1 MFLSESTKKS
11 RKCGVLDSFNDK
23 SVTDSNCNSITG
35 LKKDDFYSLVALLTS
50 MRNSKNRTIIEAV
63 VIFLTRLRHNLS
75 YDALSS
81 FLSFRNRQLIGHI
94 CNEVQKAFMSD
105 IVPYN
110 IGCENIDRN
119 QLILRQSK
127 LANIL
132 FPRSKVIIIAD
143 GTYAFHQKSSNN
155 FYQRISFSGQKKTH
169 LCKPFTICTTDG
181 FILDFFGPY
190 NGNLNDAT
198 IMKKIMKTETHFN
211 NLLEKGDLFIV
222 DRGFRDCKEFL
233 KELGFFVEM
242 PALMNKKE
250 KQLSTLLANKT
261 RIVTKLRWVV
271 EAIHGIIKQKW
282 KLLNWEIKNQSL
294 INIKDLFQ
302 IAGSL
307 HNLYGPKLGSNSE
320 QNETFIERARNLS
333 VENALLNY

>member
-1 MFLSESTKKS
+1 
-11 RKCGVLDSFNDK
+11 
-23 SVTDSNCNSITG
+23 
-35 LKKDDFYSLVALLTS
+35 
-50 MRNSKNRTIIEAV
+50 
-63 VIFLTRLRHNLS
+63 
-75 YDALSS
+75 
-81 FLSFRNRQLIGHI
+81 
-94 CNEVQKAFMSD
+94 MSD

-282 KLLNWEIKNQSL
+282 KLLNCEIKNQSL
-294 INIKDLFQ
+294 IKIRDLFQ

-307 HNLYGPKLGSNSE
+307 HNLYGPKLGSNPE

-333 VENALLNY
+333 VENALFNYLDQHKI

>member
-23 SVTDSNCNSITG
+23 SVTDANCNSITG

-211 NLLEKGDLFIV
+211 NLLAAPNRL
-222 DRGFRDCKEFL
+222 RR
-233 KELGFFVEM
+233 
-242 PALMNKKE
+242 
-250 KQLSTLLANKT
+250 S
-261 RIVTKLRWVV
+261 RI
-271 EAIHGIIKQKW
+271 
-282 KLLNWEIKNQSL
+282 
-294 INIKDLFQ
+294 
-302 IAGSL
+302 
-307 HNLYGPKLGSNSE
+307 
-320 QNETFIERARNLS
+320 
-333 VENALLNY
+333 